1 MVLSQL
7 EKKGL
12 VKYLGEEAS
21 LQSRRMLEQAG
32 LTQHGLRKVSLY
44 VAVTQMS
51 EAERKYPITS
61 DLEHILLDKAIQLS
75 EAWRELETLRKL
87 AILS

>member
-1 MVLSQL
+1 
-7 EKKGL
+7 
-12 VKYLGEEAS
+12 
-21 LQSRRMLEQAG
+21 
-32 LTQHGLRKVSLY
+32 
-44 VAVTQMS
+44 MS

-87 AILS
+87 AITFLIKGDSKNALRVLQSGDE